1 MRAQIFALLESG
13 LSYREVAAQLGVSA
27 GCVSGHIRRHR
38 MGAKEAVRVS
48 DDVLRAAMEQANG
61 NMTKAAKLAGVHRMT
76 ISARGFGPALGRRG
90 GKLGPNRA
98 TDPATREICDLI
110 ERSGISC
117 EEIAYR
123 AGVGVSTLYK
133 WRRGDRKAKP
143 ITISWVREALDR

>member
-27 GCVSGHIRRHR
+27 GCVSGHVRRAR
-38 MGAKEAVRVS
+38 KGAKEAVRVP
-48 DDVLRAAMEQANG
+48 DEVLRAAMEQANG
-61 NMTKAAKLAGVHRMT
+61 NMTKAAKIAGVHRGT
-76 ISARGFGPALGRRG
+76 ISARGLGPALGRKG

-98 TDPATREICDLI
+98 VDEATREICALI
-110 ERSGISC
+110 EQSGISC

-143 ITISWVREALDR
+143 ITISWVREAIGK